1 MPCILPLLS
10 ILNKELISLKGIVNK
25 DSEIKNPTTNIPRK
39 MLHPRVIWTR
49 IAVMNALQ
57 SWVEV
62 ERGGGGVG
70 WVEER
75 GRETIRQILAESLGD
90 TRHLG
95 AEYVCNMMVVGIKK
109 C

>member
-10 ILNKELISLKGIVNK
+10 ILNKELISLKGIINK

-49 IAVMNALQ
+49 IAVMHALQ
-57 SWVEV
+57 SWVER
-62 ERGGGGVG
+62 EGGGSWLSG
-70 WVEER
+70 E
-75 GRETIRQILAESLGD
+75 GREAIRQILAESLGD

-95 AEYVCNMMVVGIKK
+95 AEYVCNMILAGLQK
-109 C
+109 

>member
-49 IAVMNALQ
+49 IAVMHALQ
-57 SWVEV
+57 SWVER
-62 ERGGGGVG
+62 EGGGVG
-70 WVEER
+70 WVER
-75 GRETIRQILAESLGD
+75 GGGSDSSNIS
-90 TRHLG
+90 
-95 AEYVCNMMVVGIKK
+95 
-109 C
+109 